1 MGGGGRESGRR
12 GEKEGGYGR
21 GENDVVV
28 SAGRE
33 RTEGVVRGGIGK
45 IGMGRDKNDEGRG
58 RRDKGEEGDGG
69 IWMGL
74 GGIEEKSGWWCV
86 R

>member
-28 SAGRE
+28 SEGRE
-33 RTEGVVRGGIGK
+33 RTEGVVRGGT
-45 IGMGRDKNDEGRG
+45 
-58 RRDKGEEGDGG
+58 
-69 IWMGL
+69 
-74 GGIEEKSGWWCV
+74 V
-86 R
+86 